1 MKRTYLLT
9 LSLLFLVSCG
19 NDTQSVDDVIK
30 SGDIKA
36 IKAKRADLNQQQ
48 RDIKSDLEK
57 LDHYISS
64 QEKQDRPVLITTE
77 VLKDTLF
84 KHYVEVQGNVDT
96 DQNLVLN
103 GEFSGVL
110 TEVYVKEGQQVTKGQ
125 RLAKIDDGGLS
136 SQVAQQ
142 ETQLALAKTTF
153 ERQER
158 LWNQNIGSEIQY
170 LQAKTNYEAAQNAV
184 NQMRSQLAKTVI
196 TAPFS
201 GIVDDVIAD
210 PGQLIVP
217 GQTPV
222 IRLVNLS
229 KMYVKASVP
238 ETYLTNIKKGSQ
250 VIVNLSS
257 IQEEFVGTVSQVSN
271 FINPANRSFE
281 IQVDI
286 PNKSGM
292 VKPNLIATVKVND
305 YQADEAIVIPENI
318 LQENSVG
325 DMIAYVY
332 KPVNDTI
339 GEAKRIVVET
349 GRSYGNR
356 VEIASGL
363 KKGDTIIVEG
373 SKNLREGQKVIIKN

>member
-184 NQMRSQLAKTVI
+184 NQMRSQLAKTII